1 MPVKLIMTW
10 NILPNHE
17 QEYFDFLVREFV
29 PSLNRLGFE
38 LSDAWATIYGNQP
51 QVLISAI
58 LPNELEAEERMAK
71 PEWLDLLDKL
81 QRFIQDFELKLAPV
95 KPGFQF

>member
-95 KPGFQF
+95 KSGFQF

>member
-29 PSLNRLGFE
+29 PGLNRLGFE
-38 LSDAWATIYGNQP
+38 LSDAWATIYGDRP
-51 QVLISAI
+51 QVLVSAV
-58 LPNELEAEERMAK
+58 LADEQEAEQRMARN
-71 PEWLDLLDKL
+71 EWHELKEKL
-81 QRFIQDFELKLAPV
+81 QRYILNFECKLAPV
-95 KPGFQF
+95 RPGFQF